1 MSRLVCYSQDQIP
14 HVWDEVA
21 PLIKKALDR
30 GSNYTLQDIR
40 LGLCISDMQLWT
52 WVSEKIDAA
61 MVTSI
66 QSRDDETWC
75 LLLTM
80 GGKNMDEWKDC
91 LPIVEKWA
99 KDNGCTELR
108 IYGRS
113 GWKKLGFEIEY
124 TKLVRKL

>member
-1 MSRLVCYSQDQIP
+1 MSSLVCYTQDQIP
-14 HVWDEVA
+14 YVWDEVK
-21 PLIKKALDR
+21 PLIKRALDG

-40 LGLCISDMQLWT
+40 LGLCTSDMQLWT
-52 WVSEKIDAA
+52 WVGEKIEAA
-61 MVTSI
+61 LVTAI

-75 LLLTM
+75 LLLAL
-80 GGKNMDEWKDC
+80 GGKNMDQWMEC
-91 LPIVEKWA
+91 LPIVEGWA
-99 KDNGCTELR
+99 KGNGCTELR

>member
-30 GSNYTLQDIR
+30 GSNYTLQDIH

>member
-14 HVWDEVA
+14 HVWEEVE